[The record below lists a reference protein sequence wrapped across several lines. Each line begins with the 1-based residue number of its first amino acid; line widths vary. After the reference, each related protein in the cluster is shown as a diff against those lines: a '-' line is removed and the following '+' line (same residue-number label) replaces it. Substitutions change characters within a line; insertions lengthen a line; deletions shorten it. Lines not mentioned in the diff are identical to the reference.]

1 MLVASAPGYTHGVFD
16 PVAEFGAIA
25 EARGLWLHVDACL
38 GGFLAPFARMEGYPI
53 PDFDFS
59 VPGVT
64 SLAADIHKYGL
75 SVKGASVLLPRCET
89 LRRFLQ
95 VEHRDWPR
103 CVYPND
109 TLLGSRPVGPWASA
123 CAVLNYL
130 VWDGYDSHAGAL
142 LRTKPGQVGER

>member
-1 MLVASAPGYTHGVFD
+1 MLVASAPGYTHGVSD

-64 SLAADIHKYGL
+64 SLAADIHKYGF
-75 SVKGASVLLPRCET
+75 SAKGASVLLLRSET
-89 LRRFLQ
+89 LRRFQ
-95 VEHRDWPR
+95 QFEHRDWPR
-103 CVYPND
+103 GVYAAD
-109 TLLGSRPVGPWASA
+109 TFLGPRPGGPAA
-123 CAVLNYL
+123 FARAVLNYY
-130 VWDGYDSHAGAL
+130 G
-142 LRTKPGQVGER
+142 RQR